1 MRHYD
6 RADFRHL
13 NDGERYRDY
22 DYLADD
28 GWTEL
33 EARPRSGAM
42 PQQEPRA
49 QGYEGRGPRREPVRE
64 AAVPLLH
71 RVFDLLF
78 HPKQALE
85 RAVRGF
91 FQGNGNAPRRRTRDE
106 QRIHDDVCERLTR
119 QPDVDASDIE
129 VSVGA
134 GAVTLAGSVPTR
146 RMKLLAENTVHGV
159 LGVKDVR
166 SRLRV
171 KPA

>member
-33 EARPRSGAM
+33 DERPRSGAV
-42 PQQEPRA
+42 QRQEPRA
-49 QGYEGRGPRREPVRE
+49 QGFEGRGPRREPMRE
-64 AAVPLLH
+64 RTAPVLR
-71 RVFDLLF
+71 RVFGLLF
-78 HPKQALE
+78 HPKQAMK
-85 RAVRGF
+85 RALRGLF
-91 FQGNGNAPRRRTRDE
+91 RAKGPKSRTRDE
-106 QRIHDDVCERLTR
+106 QRIYEDVCERLTR

-129 VSVGA
+129 VTVELG
-134 GAVTLAGSVPTR
+134 VITLAGSVPSR
-146 RMKLLAENTVHGV
+146 AMKLLADDAVEDV
-159 LGVKDVR
+159 LGVKDVKN
-166 SRLRV
+166 RLRV